1 MKRFHIHLSVAD
13 LDQATGFYSRLFGS
27 EPSVRKDDYA
37 KWLLDDPR
45 LNFAISARGH
55 APGLNHLGFQV
66 DEAAEL
72 AALQQ
77 RFEQADI
84 ASVAETGAACCYARS
99 DKHWVEDPAGIAW
112 EHFHSLGDIPVFGA
126 PASTAQEASAD
137 GSDGTCCVPLARQ
150 AEDADDAACCVPS
163 EQPAADRVAKDTS
176 GPGACCAGSA

>member
-13 LDQATGFYSRLFGS
+13 LDQAAGFYSRLFGS
-27 EPSVRKDDYA
+27 EPSVRKSDYA

-66 DEAAEL
+66 DEADEL

-84 ASVAETGAACCYARS
+84 ASVAESGAACCYARS

-112 EHFHSLGDIPVFGA
+112 EHFHSLGDIPVFGG
-126 PASTAQEASAD
+126 PAATETDAGAVAD
-137 GSDGTCCVPLARQ
+137 NGDCCVPLATQ
-150 AEDADDAACCVPS
+150 ADDAEDAACCVPTDK
-163 EQPAADRVAKDTS
+163 PAADRPPTNAS
-176 GPGACCAGSA
+176 QSAGCCGGGA

>member
-13 LDQATGFYSRLFGS
+13 LDQAAGFYSRLFGA

-37 KWLLDDPR
+37 KWLLEDPR

-66 DEAAEL
+66 DEAEEL

-126 PASTAQEASAD
+126 PEPAANASAED
-137 GSDGTCCVPLARQ
+137 ESGSGCCVPLARQ
-150 AEDADDAACCVPS
+150 AEDAEQAACCVPADKPS
-163 EQPAADRVAKDTS
+163 AGGAAADKSNAS
-176 GPGACCAGSA
+176 ACCAGSA